1 MTDQSKTLPPGK
13 PKRSASGDYEVGYC
27 KPPYQTRF
35 QKGVS
40 GNPGGRPRGITMER
54 AKMLALKE
62 AYRSIPV
69 REGGKVSS
77 MPAIQVVMRS
87 LVTLAAKGN
96 GPAQRACIE
105 MVQAIERDRAIEAK
119 AKAEAEAM
127 SPMST
132 YEMARRVAFLLVT
145 GAQEG
150 EKLNLPPI
158 FRPDTSTEKVEKP

>member
-1 MTDQSKTLPPGK
+1 
-13 PKRSASGDYEVGYC
+13 
-27 KPPYQTRF
+27 
-35 QKGVS
+35 
-40 GNPGGRPRGITMER
+40 MER

-105 MVQAIERDRAIEAK
+105 IVQAIERDRAAQAK
-119 AKAEAEAM
+119 AKAEAEAAIM

-158 FRPDTSTEKVEKP
+158 FRPETSTEKVEEP